1 MHIVFIE
8 FDYMQ
13 PQPQH
18 CRFSDITW
26 GLASALVERGHRVTV
41 VGPYLQGA
49 VSPHPAIDIQCVPK
63 AVSKRQNIVTV
74 LRRAWH
80 LGRRLLQI
88 EADMIHV
95 HQSVMA
101 AALTLLGLGHK
112 TVWHGHSNYYYRTR
126 RGQVYDRQ
134 MNWLIRTSTHI
145 AARQVH
151 LVSLGKQVIAYWER
165 AGVARERIATIP
177 NGMIW
182 PSEPIKK
189 TWSSVAWQQKRF
201 KLLYIGRLAADKGG
215 QSELIE
221 ALAQVKPHQDVGL
234 AILGDGKL
242 RSSLEQQVIAYGLQD
257 TVSFL
262 GHVSKDEVQAA
273 MASADLYI
281 LTSYSEML
289 PRTIL
294 EAWVL
299 GTPVM
304 ATNVG
309 AIGDYLINQ
318 QNGYLLTSHDPAYIA
333 QRIRNALDDG
343 ELRREIGLN
352 GRQTAQTMTWEQLS
366 IRYEQ
371 LYRTVLQ
378 HERTGTTQPVGQSS
392 CG

>member
-1 MHIVFIE
+1 MHIVLIE
-8 FDYMQ
+8 FDYIQ

-26 GLASALVERGHRVTV
+26 GLASALVERSHRVTV

-49 VSPHPAIDIQCVPK
+49 VSPHPAIDVQAVPK
-63 AVSKRQNIVTV
+63 AVSQRQNIVTL

-80 LGRRLLQI
+80 LGRKLLQI
-88 EADMIHV
+88 EADIIHV

-126 RGQVYDRQ
+126 RGKVYDRQ
-134 MNWLIRTSTHI
+134 MDWLIRTSTHI

-151 LVSLGKQVIAYWER
+151 LVSLGQQVIAYWER

-177 NGMIW
+177 NGISLS
-182 PSEPIKK
+182 SELIKK
-189 TWSSVAWQQKRF
+189 TSSCVAWQEKRF

-221 ALAQVKPHQDVGL
+221 ALAKVKPHQDVGL

-242 RSSLEQQVIAYGLQD
+242 RLSLEQQVIAHGLEN
-257 TVSFL
+257 TVTFL

-273 MASADLYI
+273 MAAADLYI

-294 EAWVL
+294 EAWAT

-304 ATNVG
+304 ATDVG
-309 AIGDYLINQ
+309 AIGDYLIDE

-333 QRIRNALDDG
+333 QRIRSALDDD
-343 ELRREIGLN
+343 ELRRKIGKN
-352 GRQTAQTMTWEQLS
+352 GWQTAQTMTW
-366 IRYEQ
+366 
-371 LYRTVLQ
+371 
-378 HERTGTTQPVGQSS
+378 HH
-392 CG
+392 